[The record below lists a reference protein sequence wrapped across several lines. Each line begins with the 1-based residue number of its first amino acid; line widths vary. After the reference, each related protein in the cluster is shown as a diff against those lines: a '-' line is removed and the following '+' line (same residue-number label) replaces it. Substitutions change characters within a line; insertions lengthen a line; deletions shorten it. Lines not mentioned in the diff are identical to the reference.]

1 MRKYEIVSRVE
12 VYSPE
17 ELSVDDRQLVE
28 AAMRATETSFAPYS
42 HFHVGAAARLSDGT
56 VFIGSNQEAAA
67 FPSGMCAER
76 TLLYSA
82 MAQHPDMHIL
92 SIAIAAQTGGHFLE
106 EPITPCGACRQVML
120 ETEDRQKSDIR
131 VLLYGTKGVHVL
143 HCAKDLL
150 PLCFV
155 ADSMK

>member
-1 MRKYEIVSRVE
+1 MRKYEIVSCVE
-12 VYSPE
+12 VYALE
-17 ELSVDDRQLVE
+17 ELSSEDRQLVE
-28 AAMRATETSFAPYS
+28 AAKRATETSFAPYS
-42 HFHVGAAARLSDGT
+42 HFRVGAAAQLSDGSL
-56 VFIGSNQEAAA
+56 FIGSNQEAAA

-82 MAQHPDMHIL
+82 MAQHPDKRIL
-92 SIAIAAQTGGHFLE
+92 SMAIAAQTGGHFLA

-131 VLLYGTKGVHVL
+131 ILLYGTQGIHVL
-143 HCAKDLL
+143 RCAKDLL